1 MAEAY
6 PVRAVPLAPADRPYV
21 DWGAI
26 FAGGILAAAVSSI
39 LVTFGSA
46 VGLSLSSPFQGEGMS
61 VKALLI
67 AAAIYAVWVTASSFI
82 AGGYLAGRIRRNTG
96 TGTPHE
102 GHVRD
107 GAHGLIVWALGA
119 LLLIYLA
126 TTTAAGVA
134 KSGAAMAGSALS
146 TAASVMSGV
155 SGTPGYFADML
166 LRNPA
171 TAPGPSGADA
181 ARQEVAD
188 IFAHS
193 AISGTVTPEDKSYL
207 SRIVAARTGLPQAD
221 ADKRVDAVITQ
232 TGAAADTAKRAVEQ
246 ARRAGVLLAFLTA
259 ASMAIGA
266 AGAWWG
272 ASLGG
277 RHRDEGTDLSH
288 YTRW

>member
-1 MAEAY
+1 MADAY
-6 PVRAVPLAPADRPYV
+6 PVRADPLAHADRPYV

-26 FAGGILAAAVSSI
+26 FAGGVLAAAVSSI
-39 LVTFGSA
+39 FVTFGSA

-61 VKALLI
+61 GRALLI

-82 AGGYLAGRIRRNTG
+82 AGGYLAGRLRRGTG

-119 LLLIYLA
+119 LLLTYLA
-126 TTTAAGVA
+126 TMTAAGVA
-134 KSGAAMAGSALS
+134 KSGAELAGSSLS
-146 TAASVMSGV
+146 AAASGMTG
-155 SGTPGYFADML
+155 GADTAGYSADML

-171 TAPGPSGADA
+171 AAPGTSGADA
-181 ARQEVAD
+181 TRQEVAD

-193 AISGTVTPEDKSYL
+193 AMSGAVTPEDKSYL
-207 SRIVAARTGLPQAD
+207 SRLVAAHTGLSPAD

-232 TGAAADTAKRAVEQ
+232 NRAAADTAKRAVEQ